1 MQKTLLK
8 LFLIISFIGVA
19 QSKDSLSIKNGIDNP
34 NMQTTHHFGIFSSRI
49 QQNFKIKPYQKT
61 RFSFNYA
68 SGNNFQPF
76 VETHLPRDPDVRE
89 ALSQVIWFQR
99 RFDFIDQ
106 ETTPADYYNIV
117 VDAVIK
123 EFRVDITFP
132 IAKKHELGIN
142 LRSYLI
148 TDGSYPF
155 SFFTSDESIEWFHS
169 NIAGGEDPFGRRFY
183 GLNQVDYN
191 YTDRN
196 GNTLQ
201 LDNDDFFI
209 GGIEL
214 NHHYYPN
221 FEFSKTRNLSFN
233 FGSHIGINMSKFNPS
248 IDIGI
253 SANAIK
259 KIKFKNK
266 NELDFAAG
274 ASLLRKNI
282 IDFDDVIDLG
292 NNSFIATLEGDVE
305 FTKYTNKG
313 NYNAFGLNYQI
324 QSRYNKK
331 EEIDYYRLLGDF
343 ASINAGWH
351 NGVTRL
357 YVPLS
362 NWSLIYTHG
371 RKDFKLSMYLKQDFS
386 VNNAPDI
393 QTGINI
399 SVPIVKSL

>member
-1 MQKTLLK
+1 MQKILRSLL
-8 LFLIISFIGVA
+8 LVIPIIAIS
-19 QSKDSLSIKNGIDNP
+19 QSKDSLFIKNGIDNP

-49 QQNFKIKPYQKT
+49 QQNFKRESLNKT
-61 RFSFNYA
+61 RISFNYA

-76 VETHLPRDPDVRE
+76 VETHLPRDPAVRE
-89 ALSQVIWFQR
+89 ELSQVIWFQR

-117 VDAVIK
+117 IDAVIK
-123 EFRVDITFP
+123 EFRIDLTFP

-155 SFFTSDESIEWFHS
+155 SFFTSDETIEWFHS

-183 GLNQVDYN
+183 GLNEVN
-191 YTDRN
+191 FSYTDRN
-196 GNTLQ
+196 GNTLR
-201 LDNDDFFI
+201 LDKNDFFI
-209 GGIEL
+209 GGLEI
-214 NHHYYPN
+214 NHHYYPT
-221 FEFSKTRNLSFN
+221 FEFNKTRNLYFN

-248 IDIGI
+248 VDIGI
-253 SANAIK
+253 SANALK
-259 KIKFKNK
+259 QIKFKNK
-266 NELDFAAG
+266 NELDIAAG

-282 IDFDDVIDLG
+282 IDFDEVIDLG
-292 NNSFIATLEGDVE
+292 NNSFIASLEADVE
-305 FTKYTNKG
+305 YTKYTQKG

-331 EEIDYYRLLGDF
+331 EETEYYRLLGDF
-343 ASINAGWH
+343 SAINAGWH

-362 NWSLIYTHG
+362 NWSIIYTYG
-371 RKDFKLSMYLKQDFS
+371 RKNFKLSLYVKQDFS

-399 SVPIVKSL
+399 SAPLTKD